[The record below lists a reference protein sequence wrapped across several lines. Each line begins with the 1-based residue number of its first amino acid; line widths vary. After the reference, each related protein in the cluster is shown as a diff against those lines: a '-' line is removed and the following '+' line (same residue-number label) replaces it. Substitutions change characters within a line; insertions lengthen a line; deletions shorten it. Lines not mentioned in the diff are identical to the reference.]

1 MDYLLRVTAAEGR
14 IRGFF
19 ARTNE
24 TVQRAHENYKTTPVV
39 TAALGRTLT
48 GTAIMGAMLKND
60 KDVLTVTI
68 KGEGPVRGVIATA
81 DSKGNVKGYAYE
93 PHVIL
98 PLKANGKLD
107 VSGSIG
113 EGTFSVI
120 KDMGLKEPVS
130 SNIPLA
136 SGEVAEDFTKY
147 FAESE
152 QTPSVVALGVL
163 VERDL
168 SVKQSGGFV
177 VQLMPDA
184 GEDVIAAL
192 EARLLGI
199 DTVTNMME
207 KGIGPEEM
215 VEIILGGLEPVIH
228 EKSEIR
234 FLCNCSKERAES
246 ALILIGKEE
255 IEDIIEKEGHA
266 SIHCHFCNS
275 YYNFSKAELGAM
287 LEDL

>member
-1 MDYLLRVTAAEGR
+1 MDYLLRVTAAEGQ

-24 TVQRAHENYKTTPVV
+24 TVQIAHNNYKTTPVV
-39 TAALGRTLT
+39 TATLGRTLT
-48 GTAIMGAMLKND
+48 GTAIMGAMLKNE

-68 KGEGPVRGVIATA
+68 KGDGPIRGVIATA
-81 DSKGNVKGYAYE
+81 DSMGNVKGYAYE

-107 VSGSIG
+107 VSGANG

-136 SGEVAEDFTKY
+136 TGEVAEDFTKY

-163 VERDL
+163 VDRDL

-184 GEDVIAAL
+184 SEEVI
-192 EARLLGI
+192 
-199 DTVTNMME
+199 TVMEERIAQLDSITNMME

-215 VEIILGGLEPVIH
+215 VEIVLGSLNPTIH
-228 EKSEIR
+228 EKKEIR
-234 FLCNCSKERAES
+234 FLCNCSKEKAER

-255 IEDIIEKEGHA
+255 IENIIEEDGKA

-275 YYNFSKAELGAM
+275 YYNFNKQELGAM

>member
-192 EARLLGI
+192 EARLSGI

-246 ALILIGKEE
+246 ALILIGKDE
-255 IEDIIEKEGHA
+255 IEDIIEKEGQA

-275 YYNFSKAELGAM
+275 YYNFSKAELGAI

>member
-1 MDYLLRVTAAEGR
+1 MDYLLRVTAAGGQ

-24 TVQRAHENYKTTPVV
+24 TVQIAHDNYKTSPVV
-39 TAALGRTLT
+39 TATLGRTLT
-48 GTAIMGAMLKND
+48 GTAIMGAMLKNE

-68 KGEGPVRGVIATA
+68 KGDGPIRGVIATA
-81 DSKGNVKGYAYE
+81 DSMGNVKGYAYE

-113 EGTFSVI
+113 EGNFSVI

-136 SGEVAEDFTKY
+136 TGEVAEDFTKY

-163 VERDL
+163 VDRDL

-184 GEDVIAAL
+184 QEDVIAAL
-192 EARLLGI
+192 EERISKL
-199 DTVTNMME
+199 DTITNMME
-207 KGIGPEEM
+207 KGIGPEEII
-215 VEIILGGLEPVIH
+215 EIVLGGMEPVIH
-228 EKSEIR
+228 EKREIR
-234 FLCNCSKERAES
+234 FS
-246 ALILIGKEE
+246 
-255 IEDIIEKEGHA
+255 HV
-266 SIHCHFCNS
+266 
-275 YYNFSKAELGAM
+275 
-287 LEDL
+287 

>member
-1 MDYLLRVTAAEGR
+1 MDYLLRVTAAAGQ

-19 ARTNE
+19 AATNE
-24 TVQRAHENYKTTPVV
+24 TVQTAHNNYKTTPVV

-60 KDVLTVTI
+60 KDVLTVAI
-68 KGEGPVRGVIATA
+68 KGDGPVRGIIATA
-81 DSKGNVKGYAYE
+81 DSMGNVKGYAYE

-98 PLKANGKLD
+98 PLKENGKLD
-107 VSGSIG
+107 VGGAIG
-113 EGTFSVI
+113 EGTISVI

-152 QTPSVVALGVL
+152 QTPSAVALGVL
-163 VERDL
+163 VDKDL

-184 GEDVIAAL
+184 GEDVISAL
-192 EARLLGI
+192 ENNISKL
-199 DTVTNMME
+199 DTITNMME

-215 VEIILGGLEPVIH
+215 VEIILGGMNPVVH
-228 EKSEIR
+228 EKREIR
-234 FLCNCSKERAES
+234 FFCNCSKERAES
-246 ALILIGKEE
+246 AMILIGKEE
-255 IEDIIEKEGHA
+255 IEDIMANEGEA

-275 YYNFSKAELGAM
+275 FYKFSKQELKAM
-287 LEDL
+287 LEKL

>member
-1 MDYLLRVTAAEGR
+1 MDYLLRVTAAQGQ

-19 ARTNE
+19 AKTSE
-24 TVQRAHENYKTTPVV
+24 TAEIARNNYKTTPVV

-48 GTAIMGAMLKND
+48 GTAIMGAMLKNE

-68 KGEGPVRGVIATA
+68 KGDGPVRGIIATA
-81 DSKGNVKGYAYE
+81 DSVGNVKGYAYE

-107 VSGSIG
+107 VSGAIG
-113 EGTFSVI
+113 EGTFGVI

-130 SNIPLA
+130 GNIPLA
-136 SGEVAEDFTKY
+136 TGEVAEDFTKY
-147 FAESE
+147 FAQSE

-163 VERDL
+163 VDRDL

-177 VQLMPDA
+177 VQLMPEA
-184 GEDVIAAL
+184 EENVIAAL
-192 EARLLGI
+192 EENLSGI
-199 DTVTNMME
+199 DTITNMME
-207 KGIGPEEM
+207 KGLGPEEM
-215 VEIILGGLEPVIH
+215 VNIVLAGLEPVVH
-228 EKSEIR
+228 EKKEIR
-234 FLCNCSKERAES
+234 FFCNCSKERAER

-255 IEDIIEKEGHA
+255 IGDIMEKEGEA

-275 YYNFSKAELGAM
+275 HYNFDKSELGAM
-287 LEDL
+287 LEGL